1 VSEEIKK
8 QIEDLI
14 SESNDLMESLSKF
27 FYSVPIQYAPFLD
40 IGPFTISD
48 LPKMWDYDLDPNTNI
63 YEGEPA
69 PLDYR
74 WFKLTKDQFLEQD
87 ELFRRYINWAS
98 CARNLIEKF
107 LPEKLAFFDEKFEIV
122 RKWIEMSERLPS
134 DDSAEMFLRF
144 RRHFVSQQN
153 IVSVLLEQIE

>member
-1 VSEEIKK
+1 MSDEIKK

-14 SESNDLMESLSKF
+14 SESNNLMESLSKF

-48 LPKMWDYDLDPNTNI
+48 LPKMWDYDLDPNINI
-63 YEGEPA
+63 YEGEPV
-69 PLDYR
+69 PLNYK

-87 ELFRRYINWAS
+87 ELFRRYITWAS
-98 CARNLIEKF
+98 SARNLIEIF
-107 LPEKLAFFDEKFEIV
+107 SPEKLAFFNEKSEIV

-134 DDSAEMFLRF
+134 DDNVEMFLRF
-144 RRHFVSQQN
+144 RRHFASQQH
-153 IVSVLLEQIE
+153 IVSALLEKIE